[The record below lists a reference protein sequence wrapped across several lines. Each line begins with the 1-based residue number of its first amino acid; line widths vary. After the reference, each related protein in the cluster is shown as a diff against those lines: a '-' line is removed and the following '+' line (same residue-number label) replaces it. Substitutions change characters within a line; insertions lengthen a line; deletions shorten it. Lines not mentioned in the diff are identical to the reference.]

1 MYSPVVLHRFHIVNF
16 ARNIVYFIYLMN
28 VKINLFRTLVRFV
41 FLPTMDDILELK
53 EFFVEGHDHDKSHV
67 ILHITEPSLNDVKK
81 GYFFALAEIK
91 GGSRDEIIDLE
102 KIFDDLEKSYYN
114 TQNSA
119 SKNALELSLEFINRR
134 AHEVLQSSEAD
145 IDCFVGVLEN
155 FHLTFS
161 THGAPLG
168 SLFYSKD
175 GKLGHL
181 SIVDTEESNERQFFS
196 SLTEGDLHTGDS
208 LLIATPQMSEFFSAD
223 RLEKLILTRSTDES
237 VEHIEKVLKQ
247 LRSGYSYGGVLLH
260 SAQKNEIQ
268 KTGKKPRELSH
279 GSVASLH
286 SLAQQEKETATTLSP
301 PLFHDTREKMKN
313 FLDERKEKMDVR
325 NGKNDDDR
333 KKIHSPDHP
342 HAQSTE
348 SRERSKGDVIL
359 MIGRVLIAGLRG
371 IILVGV
377 SIARFFQRFFVNI
390 FFLITNKRGKRE
402 HVIQDIRLSIQNKIH
417 FWKHLPILSKILF
430 GIAILSLAIFLG
442 SIAYL
447 RMNRVKVENNQKYTN
462 LLTAIEEKKT
472 AAEAS
477 LLYNDETR
485 ALTLIQEAQGY
496 LDQIPKNSPE
506 EQAKAAALQSEL
518 ASTMSKLQK
527 MTLVNPELLADLT
540 TKNQNAKAEK
550 MIHIDTNLLVSGR
563 QDPTLYTVSVD
574 SKEVTSQLHDTL
586 SSLGTGAAPKEQ
598 DKVVFILGE
607 NGVAQYDKSTKALA
621 SADISFPIADGKIQ
635 SLGLYN
641 RRLYT
646 LDVKNNQVYKHSQTL
661 TGYDKG
667 TPWITETN
675 FDIKDAVS
683 LSIDGDIYLLLSNG
697 QMLKF
702 AGGKSVLFQLNGIL
716 PALTNPVEMWTSSD
730 SKNIY
735 ILEPVSKRVIVTDK
749 DGKFV
754 KQYTSPTWKNLSS
767 MVIDEKAKKIY
778 ILDENKIFSFG
789 M

>member
-1 MYSPVVLHRFHIVNF
+1 MSKLISS
-16 ARNIVYFIYLMN
+16 
-28 VKINLFRTLVRFV
+28 RTRVRFV
-41 FLPTMDDILELK
+41 FLPPMDDILELK

-67 ILHITEPSLNDVKK
+67 ILHITEPSTNDVKK

-134 AHEVLQSSEAD
+134 AHEVLRASEAD

-161 THGAPLG
+161 THGSPLG

-181 SIVDTEESNERQFFS
+181 SIVDPEENSERQFFS

-260 SAQKNEIQ
+260 SAQKSEVQ
-268 KTGKKPRELSH
+268 KIGKKPRELSH

-286 SLAQQEKETATTLSP
+286 SLVQQEKETATTLSP

-313 FLDERKEKMDVR
+313 FLDERKEKIVE
-325 NGKNDDDR
+325 DR
-333 KKIHSPDHP
+333 KKVHSSE
-342 HAQSTE
+342 QSEKNISPSEQSST
-348 SRERSKGDVIL
+348 GDVVL
-359 MIGRVLIAGLRG
+359 FIGRVLIAGLRG

-377 SIARFFQRFFVNI
+377 SIARFFQKLFVNI

-402 HVIQDIRLSIQNKIH
+402 QVIQDIRLSTQNKIH

-430 GIAILSLAIFLG
+430 GIALFSLAVFLG

-447 RMNRVKVENNQKYTN
+447 RMTRMKVENNQKYTN
-462 LLTAIEEKKT
+462 LLSAIEEKKT

-518 ASTMSKLQK
+518 ASTVSKLQK
-527 MTLVNPELLADLT
+527 MTIVNPELLADLT
-540 TKNQNAKAEK
+540 TKNPNAKAEK
-550 MIHIDTNLLVSGR
+550 LIHIDNNLLVTGR
-563 QDPTLYTVSVD
+563 QDPTLYTISVD
-574 SKEVTSQLHDTL
+574 TKEVSAQLHDTL
-586 SSLGTGAAPKEQ
+586 SSLGSGAVPKEQ

-607 NGVAQYDKSTKALA
+607 NGLAQYDKSTKALS
-621 SADISFPIADGKIQ
+621 SADITFPSVEGKIQ

-675 FDIKDAVS
+675 FDIKNAVS

-697 QMLKF
+697 QVLKF
-702 AGGKSVLFQLNGIL
+702 ATGKSVLFQLNGIL

-735 ILEPVSKRVIVTDK
+735 ILEPVSKRIIVTDK

-767 MVIDEKAKKIY
+767 MVIDEKTKKIY
-778 ILDENKIFSFG
+778 VLDENKIFSFG